1 MMLFPIAERE
11 LRVAVR
17 KPVTYW
23 SRVAAA
29 LVAAAL
35 VVWMLAT
42 LGTLVAPDLL
52 GARMFR
58 LLAHV
63 AFFCCLLPGVV
74 LTADCISEERR
85 EGTLGLLFL
94 TDLRGH
100 DVVLGKLLATSLR
113 AFYGLMAVLPLLAI
127 SFFVGGVTFGE
138 FWRVLAALLN
148 TLWLSLSAG
157 MLLSSISWRDQ
168 RSMLGTAL
176 LILGITYI
184 LPALLPIAAVFS
196 PQAMFSAAFEAEFAK
211 RWTACVASLIAV
223 HLTGWAFLA
232 AAASLVGRRVAIA
245 PTRQEGM
252 RHAVPVPSPLM
263 ESHPAEWLAC
273 RSARHGWLWLSLVLP
288 VAVWGAGVASGQK
301 WWNPLALLGVV
312 FALHLLLQFWLAWES
327 TRRLNEIRRNGHL
340 ELLMSTPLSD
350 REIVQGQ
357 AIGLEHQFAAPI
369 FAVLAM
375 DAILIMLSR
384 THFKW
389 EQGEAFEFF
398 TMTVSMIFGSLVN
411 SYAMAWV
418 GLWHGLKGRRAAT
431 AGLQALTRIVL
442 IPSAVFMLPLA
453 VLIVSA
459 GGRGTGLL
467 SGSGVIWATVMTI
480 NSAFFCAIARKKL
493 ESEFRTRA
501 AGVEPEPKP
510 WWPAATETVPS
521 TGPLAPTTA

>member
-29 LVAAAL
+29 LAAAAL

-42 LGTLVAPDLL
+42 LGTLVSPDLL
-52 GARMFR
+52 GARMFK

-74 LTADCISEERR
+74 LTSDCISEERR

-113 AFYGLMAVLPLLAI
+113 AFYGLIAVLPLLAI

-148 TLWLSLSAG
+148 TLWLSLTAG
-157 MLLSSISWRDQ
+157 MLLSSVSWRDQ

-176 LILGITYI
+176 LILSITYI
-184 LPALLPIAAVFS
+184 LPAIIPAAAVFS
-196 PQAMFSAAFEAEFAK
+196 PQTIFSWAFEAEFVK
-211 RWTACVASLIAV
+211 RWTAYIASLCAV
-223 HLTGWAFLA
+223 HVTGWAFLA
-232 AAASLVGRRVAIA
+232 AAAWLVGMRVAVA
-245 PTRQEGM
+245 PTKQEAM
-252 RHAVPVPSPLM
+252 RYAARAPSPLM

-273 RSARHGWLWLSLVLP
+273 RSAQHGWLWLSLVLP
-288 VAVWGAGVASGQK
+288 VVVWGAGVASGQK

-312 FALHLLLQFWLAWES
+312 FALHLLVQFWLAWES
-327 TRRLNEIRRNGHL
+327 TRRLNEIRRNGNL

-350 REIVQGQ
+350 REIIQGQ
-357 AIGLEHQFAAPI
+357 AIGLERQFAGPI

-389 EQGEAFEFF
+389 ADGEAFEFF
-398 TMTVSMIFGSLVN
+398 TMTFSMIFGSLVN

-418 GLWHGLKGRRAAT
+418 GLWYGLKGRRAST
-431 AGLQALTRIVL
+431 AGLQTLARIVL

-459 GGRGTGLL
+459 GGSGTGLL

-480 NSAFFCAIARKKL
+480 NSAWFCTIARKRL
-493 ESEFRTRA
+493 EREFRVRA
-501 AGVEPEPKP
+501 AGVEPEQKP
-510 WWPAATETVPS
+510 WWPAPTETVPAPR
-521 TGPLAPTTA
+521 PLAPTTA

>member
-11 LRVAVR
+11 LRVATR

-29 LVAAAL
+29 VIAAAL
-35 VVWMLAT
+35 AVWMLAT
-42 LGTLVAPDLL
+42 LGTLVSPDLL
-52 GARMFR
+52 GARMFK

-100 DVVLGKLLATSLR
+100 DVVLSKLIATSLR
-113 AFYGLMAVLPLLAI
+113 AFYGLIAVLPLLAI

-148 TLWLSLSAG
+148 TLWLSLTAG
-157 MLLSSISWRDQ
+157 MFLSSFSWRDQ
-168 RSMLGTAL
+168 RAMLGTAL
-176 LILGITYI
+176 LILSVTYI
-184 LPALLPIAAVFS
+184 LPALLPPVAFFS
-196 PQAMFSAAFEAEFAK
+196 PQTMFSSAFEAEFA
-211 RWTACVASLIAV
+211 TGGMTYAAAIAV
-223 HLTGWAFLA
+223 VHAAGWILLA
-232 AAASLVGRRVAIA
+232 AAARLI
-245 PTRQEGM
+245 GM
-252 RHAVPVPSPLM
+252 RVGTAPGKAETTGEATRVHSPLM

-273 RSARHGWLWLSLVLP
+273 RSANYAWLWLSLVLP
-288 VAVWGAGVASGQK
+288 VAVWGAGVVNGQK
-301 WWNPLALLGVV
+301 WWNALALLGVV
-312 FALHLLLQFWLAWES
+312 FALHLLVQFWLAWES
-327 TRRLNEIRRNGHL
+327 TRRLNELRRNGHL

-357 AIGLEHQFAAPI
+357 AIGLEKQFAGPI

-389 EQGEAFEFF
+389 ADGEAIEFF
-398 TMTVSMIFGSLVN
+398 TMTASMIFGSLVN

-418 GLWHGLKGRRAAT
+418 GLWEGLKGRRAST
-431 AGLQALTRIVL
+431 AGLRTLTRIVL
-442 IPSAVFMLPLA
+442 IPSAVFMLPLY
-453 VLIVSA
+453 VLIASA
-459 GGRGTGLL
+459 GGRGMGLL
-467 SGSGVIWATVMTI
+467 SGSGVVWATVMTV
-480 NSAFFCAIARKKL
+480 NSVLFCTYARKKL
-493 ESEFRTRA
+493 EQEFRIRA
-501 AGVEPEPKP
+501 AGTEPDRKS
-510 WWPAATETVPS
+510 WWPPPLEPDPAPPQIAT
-521 TGPLAPTTA
+521 TTA